1 MPSRLK
7 SQGLRNIF
15 RAGVSAH
22 RLEFHTLVL
31 IFLPARL
38 RSRLLTGPPSISGK
52 KKERFKFV
60 RRSRVRVRLN
70 SPAAEA
76 NVAVR

>member
-1 MPSRLK
+1 MPSGLK
-7 SQGLRNIF
+7 SQGLGNIF

-38 RSRLLTGPPSISGK
+38 RSRLLTGPPSILGEKKEK
-52 KKERFKFV
+52 KKEV
-60 RRSRVRVRLN
+60 
-70 SPAAEA
+70 
-76 NVAVR
+76 